1 MRWRPDP
8 LVVGIITAMIL
19 GLVIK
24 LPERAHDAFST
35 VADLSVATVFLVYGM
50 RIRTRDVL
58 DGLRNL
64 KLQSSVLSATYVL
77 FPILGFALGKLVGPM
92 LGTGFATGFLYL
104 SLLPSTIQSS
114 VTFVSIARGNVAAA
128 VCAATISNIVGIFLT
143 PLLVLL
149 FLHIDGAS
157 GDGFMSVFVLLLLP
171 FILGQFI
178 QPKVGTWWRAH
189 RKLVRVIDNSS
200 IILIVFSAVLGATA
214 AGAWHGVTVWT
225 ILLLLGLSGV
235 LLALVLSLTWWGG
248 KLLGLC
254 REDRI
259 VLLMCG
265 SKKSLASGLPMAKA
279 LFPAGIVG
287 SVIVPV
293 VIFHQ
298 LQLFVCALLARH
310 LAVTGEATANHS

>member
-1 MRWRPDP
+1 M
-8 LVVGIITAMIL
+8 VL
-19 GLVIK
+19 GLVLQ
-24 LPERAHDAFST
+24 LPERAHEAFSL
-35 VADLSVATVFLVYGM
+35 VADLSVATVFVVYGM
-50 RIRTRDVL
+50 RIRTRDVV
-58 DGLRNL
+58 DGLRNV
-64 KLQSSVLSATYVL
+64 KLQGMVLAATYIL
-77 FPILGFALGKLVGPM
+77 FPALGFAIGKIVTPW

-128 VCAATISNIVGIFLT
+128 VCAATISNLLGIVIT
-143 PLLVLL
+143 PILVLV
-149 FLHIDGAS
+149 FLKIEGAN
-157 GDGFMSVFVLLLLP
+157 GDGFLSVFLLLLLP
-171 FILGQFI
+171 FILGQII
-178 QPKVGTWWRAH
+178 QPKVGNWWRAH
-189 RKLVRVIDNSS
+189 RTLVRFVDNTS

-235 LLALVLSLTWWGG
+235 LLTLLLVTTWWIGSVA
-248 KLLGLC
+248 GLN
-254 REDRI
+254 RADRI

-279 LFPAGIVG
+279 LFPTAMVG

-298 LQLFVCALLARH
+298 LQLFVCAILARH
-310 LAVTGEATANHS
+310 LGLTAGSIEDS